1 MTEREVREG
10 WLKAVT
16 ELGPV
21 VKGSIKE
28 IKAVCGSKKCKK
40 CLSGERHQ
48 AFQMTY
54 YLDGK
59 QHSKYI
65 QKGQLELA
73 RVALENGRKLEELMT
88 RFGLEYLNATKAAK
102 KQAED

>member
-1 MTEREVREG
+1 MTENEVREK
-10 WLKAVT
+10 WLEAVND
-16 ELGPV
+16 LGPV
-21 VKGSIKE
+21 IKGSIKE

-54 YLDGK
+54 YLAGK

-73 RVALENGRKLEELMT
+73 RAALENGRRLEELMT
-88 RFGLEYLNATKAAK
+88 RFGLEYLDATKAARK
-102 KQAED
+102 RVEK

>member
-1 MTEREVREG
+1 MTEREVREN

-28 IKAVCGSKKCKK
+28 IKAVCGNKKCKK
-40 CLSGERHQ
+40 CVSGERHQ

-54 YLDGK
+54 YLKGK

-65 QKGQLELA
+65 QKGQLALA
-73 RVALENGRKLEELMT
+73 RAALENGRKLEELMT
-88 RFGLEYLNATKAAK
+88 RFGLDYLNVTKAPK
-102 KQAED
+102 KQAEN